1 LKSGQL
7 AGLIGPNGAG
17 KTTVFNMLTG
27 VYLPQSGIIQVNGK
41 SVLGKKV
48 HQISKMGL
56 ARTFQNI
63 RLFKNL
69 TVFENVLLGAHQH
82 FEYNIISAILR
93 LPNFFKEEA
102 VRSQKAMRL
111 LHIFNLESKKDELAG
126 SLPYGEQRKLEILR
140 ALASDPKVLLLDEPA
155 AGMNHAETHDL
166 MECIAKI
173 RNDFKLSIL
182 LIEHDM
188 KLVMEICEN
197 IHVLDHGVK
206 IAEGTPKEI
215 QNNPKVIEA
224 YLGIADEVPT

>member
-1 LKSGQL
+1 
-7 AGLIGPNGAG
+7 
-17 KTTVFNMLTG
+17 
-27 VYLPQSGIIQVNGK
+27 
-41 SVLGKKV
+41 
-48 HQISKMGL
+48 MGL

-82 FEYNIISAILR
+82 FQYNILSSVLR
-93 LPNFFKEEA
+93 LPSFFKEEA
-102 VRSQKAMRL
+102 ERSETAMRL
-111 LHIFNLESKKDELAG
+111 LRIFNLESKQNELAG

-140 ALASDPKVLLLDEPA
+140 ALATDPKVLLLDEPA
-155 AGMNHAETHDL
+155 AGMNHAETHQL
-166 MECIAKI
+166 MECIAQI

-215 QNNPKVIEA
+215 QSNPRVIEA
-224 YLGIADEVPT
+224 YLGVADEVPT